1 MGYVYKIESPNR
13 MSLNQDLLYDNL
25 NDWYAAPC
33 YAKIHTHP
41 NTGKQERRDFINKV
55 VDTLNQCIQSLSL
68 MKEPGVERNIR
79 VVDKIR
85 LSVLPLYKELIVK
98 HCGKVNEELRNKY
111 IRYLLGLGANI
122 RYYTSPINQI
132 TGKKTIPYLTN
143 KLMVS
148 LNDALYSDEQISRE
162 EMRSTGDLSRLESS
176 PSHPDDPYPGFDDR
190 TFIDGGKVRSAKRH
204 PRRKSSTTKR
214 RPRRKSSAI
223 KHRHRRTSRK

>member
-1 MGYVYKIESPNR
+1 

-25 NDWYAAPC
+25 NDWNAAPC

-41 NTGKQERRDFINKV
+41 TTGKQERRDFINKV
-55 VDTLNQCIQSLSL
+55 VDKLNQCIQSLSL
-68 MKEPGVERNIR
+68 MRESGVERDIR

-85 LSVLPLYKELIVK
+85 LYVLPLYKELIVK

-111 IRYLLGLGANI
+111 IRYLLGLGANR

-132 TGKKTIPYLTN
+132 TGKTTISYLTN

-162 EMRSTGDLSRLESS
+162 EMISTGYLSRLESS
-176 PSHPDDPYPGFDDR
+176 PSHPDDHYPGFDSK
-190 TFIDGGKVRSAKRH
+190 FIEPNGGKVRSAKRH

-214 RPRRKSSAI
+214 RHRRKSSAI